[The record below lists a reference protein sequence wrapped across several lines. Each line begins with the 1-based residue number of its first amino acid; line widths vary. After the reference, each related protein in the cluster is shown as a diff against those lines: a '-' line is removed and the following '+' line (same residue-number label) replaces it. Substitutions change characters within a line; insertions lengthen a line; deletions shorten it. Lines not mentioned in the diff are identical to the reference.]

1 MANIKYGGGWTDP
14 RGIFGS
20 AQDPS
25 KWETNPYTSP
35 EAFVQY
41 VQKQLNETRDQIDE
55 LTNELMRLKGF
66 YGWLMHAYPDTIAQY
81 NAILELQRVSQE
93 KESTGEPVPMRSFGG
108 TP

>member
-1 MANIKYGGGWTDP
+1 MAITKSSWTDP
-14 RGIFGS
+14 RGVFGS

-25 KWETNPYTSP
+25 KWETNRYTSP

-41 VQKQLNETRDQIDE
+41 VQKQLNDTRTQMDE
-55 LTNELMRLKGF
+55 LINEMMHLKGF

-81 NAILELQRVSQE
+81 KAIQELQLAAR
-93 KESTGEPVPMRSFGG
+93 ESERTATDSVPMYGFGG

>member
-1 MANIKYGGGWTDP
+1 MAIMKSSWADP
-14 RGIFGS
+14 RGILGS
-20 AQDPS
+20 AKDPS

-55 LTNELMRLKGF
+55 LTNELMHLKGF

-81 NAILELQRVSQE
+81 KAIQELQLAAR
-93 KESTGEPVPMRSFGG
+93 ESERTATDSAPMYSFGG